1 MLLCWCP
8 FVPPAAA
15 DFYLLKACM
24 LTAAVTSVSMA
35 LHVAFSSE
43 LLLAFQVH
51 VADTQRCTGEALL
64 VSPESALRLAST

>member
-8 FVPPAAA
+8 SVPPAAA
-15 DFYLLKACM
+15 DFYFLKACM
-24 LTAAVTSVSMA
+24 LAAAVTSVSIA

-51 VADTQRCTGEALL
+51 VADTDVPVKHCLCLQNLL
-64 VSPESALRLAST
+64 SG